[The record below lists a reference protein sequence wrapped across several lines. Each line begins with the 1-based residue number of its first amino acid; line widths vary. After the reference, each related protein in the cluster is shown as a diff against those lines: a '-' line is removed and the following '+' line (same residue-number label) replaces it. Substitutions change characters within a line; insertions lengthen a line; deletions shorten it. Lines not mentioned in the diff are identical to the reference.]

1 MEAYVLDRNFTSLG
15 IVDRFESFIWTERYY
30 EYGDFELYMPVDLAD
45 LSLLKIGNY
54 LYRKE
59 SDRLMIIEKIKITF
73 DAETGTHVTIT
84 GRSAESI
91 LTRRIVWDQIRLRTG
106 LQTAMNTLVKD
117 SIVNPALDVRKI
129 PNFRTIGSLSSSS
142 INKIKIDKT
151 YSGDNVY
158 EAIVEQCKLYG
169 VGMKVTFDDM
179 DTRAFLSFKL
189 YQGTDHSYSQTQY
202 PFVIFSPNFDNLINS
217 EYYDSTEKEK
227 NVALVAGEDTGLGTG
242 RKTVV
247 IGDAAGLDRKELY
260 VDARDLQSELEND
273 EVMSDEEYEALLIN
287 RGNEKLSENKAET
300 AFSGEAETQRSFRY
314 GEDFDMGDI
323 VQVEDGYGHQN
334 RARVIEFI
342 TSQDESGISTY
353 PTFEVVQDELPD
365 IGVDMPTEMS

>member
-1 MEAYVLDRNFTSLG
+1 MEAYVLDRKFASLG

-30 EYGDFELYMPVDLAD
+30 EYGDFELYMPVDLVD
-45 LSLLKIGNY
+45 LSLLTIGNY

-91 LTRRIVWDQIRLRTG
+91 LTRRIVWNQVRLRTG
-106 LQTAMNTLVKD
+106 LQTAMNTLVRD
-117 SIVNPALDVRKI
+117 SIVNPELDARKI
-129 PNFRTIGSLSSSS
+129 PNFRVLAQLSLGGNSLNS
-142 INKIKIDKT
+142 IKIDKT

-158 EAIVEQCKLYG
+158 EAITEQCKLYG
-169 VGMKVTFDDM
+169 VGMKVGFDDI
-179 DTRAFLSFKL
+179 DTRAFLSFRL
-189 YQGTDHSYSQTQY
+189 YKGTDRSYSQTRY

-217 EYYDSTEKEK
+217 EYYNSIEKEK

-247 IGDAAGLDRKELY
+247 IGETTGLDRKELY

-314 GEDFDMGDI
+314 GEDFGMGDI

-353 PTFEVVQDELPD
+353 PTFEVVE
-365 IGVDMPTEMS
+365 EAESR